1 MWLPRPADSRPSPA
15 HPVADSDRWA
25 KARKP
30 NSAARRAGEQL
41 ERCTGGE
48 LPIKAHAHAP
58 HTVVQL
64 FRNPSSAAVY
74 SSGCLRRWPTCS
86 DTCHRTS
93 RTSAHVPF
101 CRRAATSSASLCR
114 KQAAFGQLSLPR
126 LLSAPDHA
134 SCCPTLRPAVACW
147 PAIPGLGFNIVAHFC
162 GSQSG
167 SSSEKR

>member
-1 MWLPRPADSRPSPA
+1 MCLPRPADSRPSPA

-30 NSAARRAGEQL
+30 NSAARRAGEQQL

-101 CRRAATSSASLCR
+101 CRRAATSSASLCKR
-114 KQAAFGQLSLPR
+114 NKVAQPSASWLSRGSSRRQIVPHAAPRFGQPWAAGLPYR
-126 LLSAPDHA
+126 ALFS
-134 SCCPTLRPAVACW
+134 T
-147 PAIPGLGFNIVAHFC
+147 
-162 GSQSG
+162 
-167 SSSEKR
+167 

>member
-1 MWLPRPADSRPSPA
+1 MSVLRAAVPGHFLLFSSYTRVLGRAPGVRPGALQ
-15 HPVADSDRWA
+15 
-25 KARKP
+25 
-30 NSAARRAGEQL
+30 AGA
-41 ERCTGGE
+41 GDE

-101 CRRAATSSASLCR
+101 CRRAATSSASLCKK
-114 KQAAFGQLSLPR
+114 KQGGTAFPELALPR
-126 LLSAPDHA
+126 LLSAPAHA
-134 SCCPTLRPAVACW
+134 SCHPTLRPQPWAALACHT
-147 PAIPGLGFNIVAHFC
+147 GLDFDIAARFC